1 MAILLGRGSVELLCH
16 YPVSYNQLLSKPL
29 LTKVE
34 IFKNSK
40 MFRELLNFPS
50 RSFTFYLSIISHSY
64 PFHRQG
70 NCLT

>member
-16 YPVSYNQLLSKPL
+16 YPVSGNQLLSKPL

-40 MFRELLNFPS
+40 MFRELLNFP
-50 RSFTFYLSIISHSY
+50 
-64 PFHRQG
+64 
-70 NCLT
+70 